1 MFSSFEIEILW
12 AGGAGRLPLPL
23 RRVSP
28 FGCSRFGESGES
40 GDVPRE
46 TFSRDRTRPPQST
59 HIRDRRESRL
69 VRATGGDAHRSRGS
83 DRGVHG
89 ARAAACRSGLHTRLT
104 TQVTPHKTL
113 DSAAQES
120 YTGGNSKDAV
130 QPALS
135 RRSSARVECIQC
147 TPMSEAPAARKA
159 VHSAS
164 ACSRDRS
171 SANRSASA
179 SKAGLAA

>member
-1 MFSSFEIEILW
+1 MVLDVRSRRRDGEVGTMRDVPTSDVP
-12 AGGAGRLPLPL
+12 GRATSVG
-23 RRVSP
+23 R
-28 FGCSRFGESGES
+28 
-40 GDVPRE
+40 GDVRE
-46 TFSRDRTRPPQST
+46 RK
-59 HIRDRRESRL
+59 
-69 VRATGGDAHRSRGS
+69 RAS
-83 DRGVHG
+83 
-89 ARAAACRSGLHTRLT
+89 ARARGRAREVWAPHTT
-104 TQVTPHKTL
+104 HDTGVTPHKTL

-135 RRSSARVECIQC
+135 RRSSGRVECIQC

>member
-1 MFSSFEIEILW
+1 MYSKKRTHQRTHVFFGLLRSWTWSRSRRHGSRPEFSTTDQFSTFDR
-12 AGGAGRLPLPL
+12 GTGVGTTR
-23 RRVSP
+23 
-28 FGCSRFGESGES
+28 
-40 GDVPRE
+40 DVPRA
-46 TFSRDRTRPPQST
+46 RRRRRVVTR
-59 HIRDRRESRL
+59 
-69 VRATGGDAHRSRGS
+69 
-83 DRGVHG
+83 
-89 ARAAACRSGLHTRLT
+89 ARARHGGCARRMARARRARVRSGLHPPHT
-104 TQVTPHKTL
+104 THDTGVTPHKTL

-135 RRSSARVECIQC
+135 RRSSGRVECIQC

-164 ACSRDRS
+164 ACSRDRN

>member
-1 MFSSFEIEILW
+1 MDEDV
-12 AGGAGRLPLPL
+12 RL
-23 RRVSP
+23 
-28 FGCSRFGESGES
+28 CA
-40 GDVPRE
+40 
-46 TFSRDRTRPPQST
+46 RTSA
-59 HIRDRRESRL
+59 
-69 VRATGGDAHRSRGS
+69 RATRIELCSWEVGS
-83 DRGVHG
+83 
-89 ARAAACRSGLHTRLT
+89 RSGAWSGVGSTVHTRLT

-135 RRSSARVECIQC
+135 RRSSGRVECIQC

>member
-1 MFSSFEIEILW
+1 MR
-12 AGGAGRLPLPL
+12 A
-23 RRVSP
+23 
-28 FGCSRFGESGES
+28 
-40 GDVPRE
+40 
-46 TFSRDRTRPPQST
+46 RD
-59 HIRDRRESRL
+59 
-69 VRATGGDAHRSRGS
+69 DA
-83 DRGVHG
+83 
-89 ARAAACRSGLHTRLT
+89 RSGLHTRLST
-104 TQVTPHKTL
+104 HDTGDTAHKTL

-135 RRSSARVECIQC
+135 RRSSGRVECIQC

-164 ACSRDRS
+164 ACSRDRN
-171 SANRSASA
+171 SANRSASV